1 MKIPTNL
8 VCRSGAVR
16 TVSRLLAGLVALLL
30 VASVQAQTV
39 PTISTQPSSATVN
52 LPGATSATFTVA
64 ASGDPAPSIQWQFN
78 SGSSGWVALTPDAN
92 HSGVNSTTLT
102 VSAITAGMNGVQYRA
117 VAASTAG
124 TATSN
129 AVTLTVQV
137 VPAFTS
143 AATTSFTF
151 NTAGTF
157 TVTATGQPAPTLTVA
172 SGSLPTGVTLS
183 STSSAG
189 NTSTATLSGSPT
201 SAAGTTVALVLRAT
215 NAAVSTDQSFN
226 LLVMTVPAI
235 TTNPSNASG
244 SLGET
249 VSFTAVAS
257 GYPAPSFRWQRQPAG
272 GSTFVDLADDGTFSG
287 TATGSLSIPRLVS
300 GLNGDSF
307 RVVATNA
314 AGTAQSASATLTVV
328 NSTVISTLAGKA
340 GEAGSAD
347 GASTA
352 RFNGPSSIAVDSLGN
367 LYVADSSNHLIRKV
381 SASGVVST
389 LAGVAGQLGN
399 ADGGAGVARFSGPSA
414 VAVSPLGVVY
424 VADTYNHTIRAV
436 AADGTV
442 ATLAGLAGSSGS
454 ADGAGSTAR
463 FAFPSGIAYS
473 PDGYLLVADTFNH
486 TIRKVLIN
494 GTVSTI
500 AGQAGSQGSVNLTG
514 TAARFSLPNSLAID
528 ASGNVFITDS
538 GSHVIRRMDTTLAV
552 TTLAGTAGSAGSVD
566 GTGAA
571 ARFSQPSGITVD
583 SSGVVYVA
591 DTLNQTIRRVSAA
604 GVVTTLAGSAGQAGS
619 ADGVIAAARFR
630 QPTGLAIDSA
640 GIIYIADTRNHL
652 LRRSGVAQAPSIGVH
667 PQSTLAAIGG
677 SASFSVVAS
686 GTPAPTYFTWMR
698 QPAGTTGFSVVSADS
713 TYSGVNTATL
723 SVSNVTSAMSG
734 DRFQVVVSNLI
745 GANATSLSAA
755 LGIGTAPVFSSE
767 ASASFRATVAGTFT
781 VAAAANPAATFSAT
795 GLPSWASLD
804 AVSGVLS
811 GTAPDATGSPFT
823 VTLTASNGIATNQT
837 FTLTVLPAV
846 LPPAIA
852 SAPAATT
859 INQGQNA
866 TLSVSVTGTE
876 PFTYQWRRNGTAIE
890 GATAASLALSAVQA
904 SAAGSYTVTVTNS
917 AGSVTS
923 AAGVLTV
930 NTAPVITQQPRSVA
944 VLSGASAT
952 LSVAATGSSSF
963 SYQWR
968 KYGAAVAGATNAS
981 LTLSG
986 SAADAGNY
994 DVQVTN
1000 ALGTATSA
1008 VAQVSVV
1015 SAASAP
1021 VITVQPAA
1029 RSVVAGGA
1037 VSMEVGAIGVPAPSY
1052 QWRKNGA
1059 AVAGATNATLSLSA
1073 AQVADAGT
1081 YDAVVSNSAGSVT
1094 SASAALRVA
1103 ARSYAGVY
1111 FGTFASGQGSLAV
1124 LVREDNSGVML
1135 GFISGS
1141 STPVIG
1147 QSFTVNDSGAFSFA
1161 QSSGVSLVVAGTIA
1175 ADGSV
1180 TGTTGGS
1187 ASVSFS
1193 ANRAPA
1199 GATQT
1204 LAGLYKAGAASSG
1217 ASAQII
1223 AGPDGRAFALVT
1235 AGTSA
1240 DGASGSVTTAGAV
1253 SVTTGRNVVT
1263 ASINASTGLLTGSVA
1278 GTINATLAGGGEAAL
1293 GLQRLVNI
1301 STRARVGSGDGIAI
1315 AGFVI
1320 SGEESK
1326 PVLFRAV
1333 GPTLGAAPFNV
1344 SGVLAAPRLEL
1355 FRGATSLAVNSG
1367 IAADRAAI
1375 DAAGRQA
1382 GAFALGSAGTDAAI
1396 LTTLAPGNY
1405 TAQVSGVSGA
1415 AGIALIE
1422 VYDLSTAA
1430 AGQKMLN
1437 IATRA
1442 SAGSGDNTLIAGFVV
1457 PAGSSKRVLVRAV
1470 GPGLTPFGVGGV
1482 LAQPVLQ
1489 LQSGATIVAQNT
1501 NWTTSADRDAIT
1513 AGSSQAG
1520 AFTLSAGDS
1529 ALIATLAPGA
1539 YTVLVTGTGGASGI
1553 ALVEVYELP

>member
-1 MKIPTNL
+1 MKIPTKL
-8 VCRSGAVR
+8 VRRFGAAP
-16 TVSRLLAGLVALLL
+16 TVARLLAGLAAFFLA
-30 VASVQAQTV
+30 ASVQAQTA
-39 PTISTQPSSATVN
+39 PAITTQPSSATVN
-52 LPGATSATFTVA
+52 LPGTTSATFTVA

-78 SGSSGWVALTPDAN
+78 SGSSGWVALTPDGN
-92 HSGVNSTTLT
+92 HTGVNSTTLT

-137 VPAFTS
+137 VPSFTS

-183 STSSAG
+183 ATSSTG
-189 NTSTATLSGSPT
+189 NTSTATLSGSPA
-201 SAAGTTVALVLRAT
+201 SAEGTTVALLLRAT
-215 NAAVSTDQSFN
+215 NAATATDQSFN

-235 TTNPSNASG
+235 TSNPSNASG

-272 GSTFVDLADDGTFSG
+272 GSAFVDLADDGTFSG
-287 TATGSLSIPRLVS
+287 TATGTLSIPRLVS
-300 GLNGDSF
+300 GLNGDAF

-314 AGTAQSASATLTVV
+314 AGTVQSASATLTVV

-347 GASTA
+347 GATTA

-399 ADGGAGVARFSGPSA
+399 ADGGAGVSRFSGPSA

-424 VADTYNHTIRAV
+424 VADTYNHTIRAIS
-436 AADGTV
+436 ADGTV
-442 ATLAGLAGSSGS
+442 STLAGLAGSSGS
-454 ADGAGSTAR
+454 ADGTGSTAR

-514 TAARFSLPNSLAID
+514 TAARFSLPNSVAID

-552 TTLAGTAGSAGSVD
+552 TTLAGTAGSAGSAD

-571 ARFSQPSGITVD
+571 ARFSQPSGIAVD
-583 SSGVVYVA
+583 SAGVVYVA

-630 QPTGLAIDSA
+630 QPTGLAVDSA
-640 GIIYIADTRNHL
+640 GVIYIADTRNHL
-652 LRRSGVAQAPSIGVH
+652 LRRSGVAQAPSITVH
-667 PQSTLAAIGG
+667 PQSALAAVGG
-677 SASFSVVAS
+677 SASFSVVAA

-698 QPAGTTGFSVVSADS
+698 QPAGTTGFSVISADS
-713 TYSGVNTATL
+713 TYGGVNTATL
-723 SVSNVTSAMSG
+723 TVSNVTSAMSG

-755 LGIGTAPVFSSE
+755 LGIGSAPVFSSE
-767 ASASFRATVAGTFT
+767 ASASFRATVAGTFS
-781 VAAAANPAATFSAT
+781 VAATASPAATFSAT

-811 GTAPDATGSPFT
+811 GTAPDTTGSPFT
-823 VTLTASNGIATNQT
+823 ITLTASNGIATNQT

-846 LPPAIA
+846 LPPTIA
-852 SAPAATT
+852 TAPAAITV
-859 INQGQNA
+859 NQGQNA
-866 TLSVSVTGTE
+866 TLSVTATGTE
-876 PFTYQWRRNGTAIE
+876 PFTYQWRRNGVAIE
-890 GATAASLALSAVQA
+890 GATAASLTLSAVQSA
-904 SAAGSYTVTVTNS
+904 AAGSYTVTITNS

-923 AAGVLTV
+923 TAAALSV
-930 NTAPVITQQPRSVA
+930 NTAPVIVQQPRSVA
-944 VLSGASAT
+944 VLAGSTAT
-952 LSVAATGSSSF
+952 LSVNATGSSSF

-968 KYGAAVAGATNAS
+968 KYGVAVAGATNSS
-981 LTLSG
+981 LALAG

-994 DVQVTN
+994 DVQVSN
-1000 ALGTATSA
+1000 SLGTTTSA
-1008 VAQVSVV
+1008 VAQVSVAA
-1015 SAASAP
+1015 AASAP
-1021 VITVQPAA
+1021 VITLQPAA
-1029 RSVVAGGA
+1029 RSVIAGGA
-1037 VSMEVGAIGVPAPSY
+1037 VSMEASAVGVPAPSY

-1059 AVAGATNATLSLSA
+1059 PLSGATNAVLSLSA
-1073 AQVADAGT
+1073 AQVADAGA
-1081 YDAVVSNSAGSVT
+1081 YDVVISNSAGSVT
-1094 SASAALRVA
+1094 SSTAALRVA

-1111 FGTFASGQGSLAV
+1111 FGTFASGQGSLAL
-1124 LVREDNSGVML
+1124 LVGEDNSGSML
-1135 GFISGS
+1135 GFVSGS
-1141 STPVIG
+1141 SIPVIG

-1180 TGTTGGS
+1180 TGTTGGTV
-1187 ASVSFS
+1187 SVSFS
-1193 ANRAPA
+1193 ANRASA
-1199 GATQT
+1199 GATQI
-1204 LAGLYKAGAASSG
+1204 LAGLYKAGAAASG

-1223 AGPDGRAFALVT
+1223 VGPDGRAFALVT

-1240 DGASGSVTTAGAV
+1240 DGASGSVTTSGAV
-1253 SVTTGRNVVT
+1253 SVTTSRNVVT
-1263 ASINASTGLLTGSVA
+1263 AAINASTGLLTGSVA
-1278 GTINATLAGGGEAAL
+1278 GAINATLAGGGESAL

-1301 STRARVGSGDGIAI
+1301 STRARVGSGDGVAI

-1320 SGEESK
+1320 AGEESK
-1326 PVLFRAV
+1326 PVLIRAV

-1344 SGVLAAPRLEL
+1344 PGVLAAPRLEL
-1355 FRGATSLAVNSG
+1355 FRGAASLAVNSG
-1367 IAADRAAI
+1367 IATDRAAI

-1405 TAQVSGVSGA
+1405 TAQVSGTSGA

-1422 VYDLSTAA
+1422 VYDLSTTA

-1457 PAGSSKRVLVRAV
+1457 PAGASKRVLVRAV
-1470 GPGLTPFGVGGV
+1470 GPGLTLFGVTGV

-1513 AGSSQAG
+1513 AGSSQSG
-1520 AFTLSAGDS
+1520 AFALSAGDS
-1529 ALIATLAPGA
+1529 ALIATLAPGN
-1539 YTVLVTGTGGASGI
+1539 YTVLVTGTGGTSGI